1 MSDKD
6 GKIRLLIV
14 DDSVFFRKALT
25 DALAGDPNIQVIGTA
40 VDAMDAMEKIR
51 TLKPDVATLD
61 VEMPKLNGIDFLRK
75 LMPVNPLP
83 VVVVSSAPIRVLDA
97 LSAGAV
103 EFVRKPEIKGPEG
116 MRNFMTE
123 LTVKIR
129 IASAAKVTRRTQPKP
144 VTGAAGTAG
153 MAGTGTGAAG
163 ASAAAA
169 AAAAAAARG
178 PALVL
183 RRTFAGEAPIIAI
196 GASTGGTEAI
206 LEVVRD
212 LPANTPG
219 VIIVQHMP
227 PVFTKMY
234 AQRLDRICHMSVKE
248 AEPGDRVEQ
257 GKIIIGAGEYH
268 LRLAKDVKGYYVRS
282 EKGPKVSGHCP
293 SVDVLFDSVAEVAK
307 SNAMGVLLT
316 GMGADGAKGLL
327 KMHRAGA
334 YTVGQDKETCVV
346 YGMPAVAF
354 KMGAVQKQLP
364 LGEMGGEIIRYLMGK
379 K

>member
-1 MSDKD
+1 MSDAE

-25 DALAGDPNIQVIGTA
+25 DALADDPRIQVIGTA
-40 VDAMDAMEKIR
+40 VDAMDAMEKIK

-103 EFVRKPEIKGPEG
+103 EFVRKPEIKGPDG
-116 MRNFMTE
+116 MRRFMSE

-129 IASAAKVTRRTQPKP
+129 IASAAKVAKRTAPRPAAPP
-144 VTGAAGTAG
+144 VPGGTAPAASAVPGAAKPGL
-153 MAGTGTGAAG
+153 M
-163 ASAAAA
+163 
-169 AAAAAAARG
+169 
-178 PALVL
+178 L
-183 RRTFAGEAPIIAI
+183 RRTFVGEAPIIAI

-268 LRLAKDVKGYYVRS
+268 LRLAKDVRGYYVRS
-282 EKGPKVSGHCP
+282 EQGPKVSGHCP
-293 SVDVLFDSVAEVAK
+293 SVDVMFDSVAEVAK
-307 SNAMGVLLT
+307 ANAMGVLLT

-327 KMHRAGA
+327 KMRQAGA

-354 KMGAVQKQLP
+354 KLGAVQKQLP
-364 LGEMGGEIIRYLMGK
+364 LGEMGGEIVRYLTNK